1 MLFLIAHNTSTANR
15 IKNGHFTY
23 FRIFYACSDRSR
35 LNWLLPFDSASNFT
49 PGIALGVFF
58 NWPQQRTINWKEA
71 AFQSNTMY
79 LCVRRKPKNQFLGTA
94 VKAGSLN
101 WYDALQR
108 WEYEKGYEVPRSIF
122 SFAMRII
129 QDRAWSW

>member
-15 IKNGHFTY
+15 IENGHFTY
-23 FRIFYACSDRSR
+23 FRIFNACSDRLR

-71 AFQSNTMY
+71 AF
-79 LCVRRKPKNQFLGTA
+79 
-94 VKAGSLN
+94 
-101 WYDALQR
+101 
-108 WEYEKGYEVPRSIF
+108 
-122 SFAMRII
+122 
-129 QDRAWSW
+129 